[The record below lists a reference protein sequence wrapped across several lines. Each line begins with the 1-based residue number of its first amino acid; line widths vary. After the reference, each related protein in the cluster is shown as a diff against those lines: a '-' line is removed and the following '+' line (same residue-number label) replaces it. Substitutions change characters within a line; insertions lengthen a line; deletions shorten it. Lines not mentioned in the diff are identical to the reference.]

1 MKKIVKAL
9 LLLLLIFSSAQAQVV
24 SRFDFDDP
32 AFDEKIATIGPNA
45 ISSGTLANARA
56 TGNGT
61 PQGCAAGSNSFGVGG
76 CGNFAGCQQNI
87 NMVVPNTGN
96 IFNVNSPTMSIDY
109 RRPVREVDGWFW
121 LKDQLAFGV
130 RFSKLTARYSY
141 DNGLGG
147 CVPQIEFA
155 AYPPAWNWPV
165 NGLWTFG
172 GAAPS
177 NGELPVDGVWRTV
190 GFTYDQA
197 TGVASITVS
206 NPAHTEYNF
215 AVAGMAFCGWTA
227 ANMSMF
233 PTMDNG
239 ATGVINNTAFLDN
252 ARYGNVTVLPVVL
265 EYFRGD
271 QDGLGVNLNWK
282 TTSEQQ
288 NMGFILYRSTDAEN
302 WIEMTRVDGHNTTG
316 EENTYSYR
324 DNSPYRGI
332 NFYRLVQVD
341 MNGATAGFPAVKV
354 NVQYD
359 GSDILALFPNPV
371 TEGQLHLTFDSES
384 EDSPLSVQILN
395 MAGQVM
401 SVQDFRLH
409 SGVNQV
415 DMDMS
420 MLASGLY
427 IAKVSDGKGTYSQ
440 KFSVVSGNR

>member
-9 LLLLLIFSSAQAQVV
+9 LLLLLIFSSAQAQVI

-32 AFDEKIATIGPNA
+32 AFDERIATVGPNA
-45 ISSGTLANARA
+45 ISSGSLANARA

-61 PQGCAAGSNSFGVGG
+61 PQGCAAGVTPFSFPVCNSV
-76 CGNFAGCQQNI
+76 AGCPQNVNLI
-87 NMVVPNTGN
+87 VPNTGN

-109 RRPVREVDGWFW
+109 RRPVREIDGWFW

-165 NGLWTFG
+165 NGLWVWG

-190 GFTYDQA
+190 GFTYDQT

-215 AVAGMAFCGWTA
+215 GVAGMAFCGWTG
-227 ANMSMF
+227 ANMAMA
-233 PTMDNG
+233 PNMDNG
-239 ATGVINNTAFLDN
+239 ATGVTNNTAFLDN
-252 ARYGNVTVLPVVL
+252 ARYGNVTILPVVL

-271 QDGLGVNLNWK
+271 QDGLGVNLSWK
-282 TTSEQQ
+282 TTSEQD

-302 WIEMTRVDGHNTTG
+302 WIEMTRVDGNNTTG
-316 EENTYSYR
+316 EANAYSYR

-354 NVQYD
+354 NVQYEGRD
-359 GSDILALFPNPV
+359 LLALFPNPV
-371 TEGQLHLTFDSES
+371 TEGQLHLVFDSET
-384 EDSPLSVQILN
+384 DDAPLSVQILN
-395 MAGQVM
+395 LAGQVM
-401 SVQDFRLH
+401 TVQDFRIH
-409 SGVNQV
+409 SGVNQL

-420 MLASGLY
+420 MLANGLY
-427 IAKVSDGKGTYSQ
+427 IAKVSDGKSSYSQ
-440 KFSVVSGNR
+440 KFSVVSGN